1 MVELEPIEVFQ
12 IVGWLVAIVFSYQ
25 FRELAKGAT
34 SAWTWIFFGTLLFF
48 LRVTWK
54 FVPGYDASLQ
64 LQAIRYILGALA
76 AFVMTKGF
84 LDYYVTTKAM
94 VV

>member
-1 MVELEPIEVFQ
+1 MAEAIEIFQ
-12 IVGWLVAIVFSYQ
+12 ILGWLVAIYFSYQ

-34 SAWTWIFFGTLLFF
+34 GAWTWIFAGTVIFF

-54 FVPGYDASLQ
+54 FLPGFEANFQ
-64 LQAIRYILGALA
+64 LQALRYLLGVLA
-76 AFVMTKGF
+76 AFVLTKGF
-84 LDYYVTTKAM
+84 LDYYTTTKSM